1 MSNIKVTVKFYPK
14 SRSSLPSLNY
24 RPHFVVNGDD
34 EYLGVVFL
42 ELDVKEYGVFG
53 EALVKPL
60 YDNVGYHKLNKGVHF
75 NIVEGSTL
83 VGEGEVLE

>member
-14 SRSSLPSLNY
+14 CRSSLPSLNY
-24 RPHFVVNGDD
+24 RPHFVVNGDS
-34 EYLGVVFL
+34 EYLGVEFL
-42 ELDVKEYGVFG
+42 ELHVKECGVFG
-53 EALVKPL
+53 KALVKPL
-60 YDNVGYHKLNKGVHF
+60 YDNVGYHKLSKGVRF